1 MHKFLLP
8 TLVLSATALSVSFPN
23 QALSAKGNLLQQIFS
38 WTGTNL
44 RRDSLYSKGF
54 TPLPIESRLQPIQI
68 GNYRLK
74 MSRFTL
80 LPSWKTISQILFS
93 KKPPVQP
100 RHGASRGPG
109 DTVNPCMISPDAL
122 PQPRIVWSDHPLF
135 IWLGPVQKIAVRL
148 NGSDEYLWSQTVTGR
163 QSTKYTGKA
172 LQPGQTYEWLV
183 LGQFRSPSVVF
194 QMMDAQQRDRITAQ
208 LQTQENKLKAKGADQ
223 EAIALAKAKYFADN
237 QLWSDM
243 LQQAYSLP
251 KPSPELAKIR
261 QELPQQLC
269 NP

>member
-8 TLVLSATALSVSFPN
+8 TLVISATALSVSFPN
-23 QALSAKGNLLQQIFS
+23 QALSAKRNLMQRTFS
-38 WTGTNL
+38 WT
-44 RRDSLYSKGF
+44 
-54 TPLPIESRLQPIQI
+54 
-68 GNYRLK
+68 
-74 MSRFTL
+74 
-80 LPSWKTISQILFS
+80 TISQVLFS

-109 DTVNPCMISPDAL
+109 DTVNLCMISPDAL
-122 PQPRIVWSDHPLF
+122 SQPRIVWSDHPLF

-148 NGSDEYLWSQTVTGR
+148 VGSDEDLWSQTVVGR

-183 LGQFRSPSVVF
+183 FLDQSTPLSVVF

-223 EAIALAKAKYFADN
+223 EAIALAKAKFFADN
-237 QLWSDM
+237 KLWSDM

-269 NP
+269 M